1 MADNLNK
8 KIVNATKWSTITEV
22 MAKLVAPISSMVLAR
37 LLTPEAFGVVATL
50 NMVIT
55 FAEIF
60 TDAGFQRYLIQHEF
74 KDEDDKDK
82 STNVAFWS
90 NLVMSFVLWGVI
102 AIFNAP
108 LAELVGSPGL
118 GHVLVVACVSIP
130 IAAFS
135 SIQMALFK
143 RSLDF
148 KTLFWRRLATILV
161 PLCVTIPLAFWL
173 RSYWALV
180 IGTIVTNLVNA
191 ILLTVKSIWRPR
203 WYYSFRRLKQ
213 MFSFCFWSVV
223 DHVLIWCTSYA
234 DIFFIGKALNQYY
247 LGIYKT
253 SIVTVGQFT
262 ALITASVLPVV
273 LPAISRLQDNL
284 PEMRKTLLK
293 FQKYTAVLLMPMGMG
308 IFMFRDLVTEVML
321 GSQWTEAAPFI
332 GIWSLMEVTMII
344 FARFCSNVYPAVGKP
359 NISVVSQLLYLVALV
374 PAVIISGQYGFR
386 PLYITRSLVRLEGV
400 LVNFIF
406 VFITIKQSPWK
417 MIVNVLP
424 EMLSCLVMAGVA
436 WLLLRF
442 NNSVVLS
449 FVWIVV
455 CAIVYF
461 VTLSMFPDDRRVL
474 LNLKHKGINLIRNKS
489 KKNTDKP
496 TKVS

>member
-1 MADNLNK
+1 MSDNLNH

-50 NMVIT
+50 NMVIA

-74 KDEDDKDK
+74 KDEQDKDE

-90 NLVMSFVLWGVI
+90 NLVMSFVLWGAI
-102 AIFNAP
+102 ALFNAP

-118 GHVLVVACVSIP
+118 GHVLIVACASIP

-148 KTLFWRRLATILV
+148 KTLFWRRLATVLV

-191 ILLTVKSIWRPR
+191 IFNWRPR
-203 WYYSFRRLKQ
+203 RYYSFVKLKE
-213 MFSFCFWSVV
+213 MFSFCSWSIV
-223 DHVLIWCTSYA
+223 DAVLVWATAYI
-234 DIFFIGKALNQYY
+234 DIFFIGRALDAYY
-247 LGIYKT
+247 LGLYKT
-253 SIVTVGQFT
+253 SITTVGQFT
-262 ALITASVLPVV
+262 SLITASVLPVV
-273 LPAISRLQDNL
+273 MPAISRLQDNI
-284 PEMRKTLLK
+284 PEMRRTLLK
-293 FQKYTAVLLMPMGMG
+293 FQKYTAVLLLPVGVG
-308 IFMFRDLVTEVML
+308 IFLFQDLVTAIML

-332 GIWSLMEVTMII
+332 GLWALLEVITVI
-344 FARFCSNVYPAVGKP
+344 FARFCSNVFPAIGKP
-359 NISVVSQLLYLVALV
+359 NISVISQVLHLVV
-374 PAVIISGQYGFR
+374 VIPAVIISGQYGFR

-406 VFITIKQSPWK
+406 IYLTIKQSPWK

-424 EMLSCLVMAGVA
+424 ELLSCLVMSCVA
-436 WLLLRF
+436 LLLLRF
-442 NNSVVLS
+442 NNTIAMS
-449 FVWIVV
+449 FVWIVA
-455 CAIVYF
+455 CAVVYF
-461 VTLSMFPDDRRVL
+461 ITLSMFPEDRRIL
-474 LNLKHKGINLIRNKS
+474 MSLKAKGLNVFRRKANK
-489 KKNTDKP
+489 
-496 TKVS
+496 

>member
-1 MADNLNK
+1 MSENLNG

-22 MAKLVAPISSMVLAR
+22 LAKLVAPISSMVLAR

-50 NMVIT
+50 NMVIA

-74 KDEDDKDK
+74 KDEEDKDR

-148 KTLFWRRLATILV
+148 KTLFWRRLATVLV

-180 IGTIVTNLVNA
+180 IGNIVTNLVNA
-191 ILLTVKSIWRPR
+191 ILLTVKSNWRPR
-203 WYYSFRRLKQ
+203 RYYSFSRLKE
-213 MFSFCFWSVV
+213 MFSFCSWSII
-223 DHVLIWCTSYA
+223 DAVLVWATAYI
-234 DIFFIGKALNQYY
+234 DIFFIGRALDAYY
-247 LGIYKT
+247 LGLYKT
-253 SIVTVGQFT
+253 SITTVGQFT
-262 ALITASVLPVV
+262 SLITASILPVV
-273 LPAISRLQDNL
+273 MPAISRLQDNI
-284 PEMRKTLLK
+284 PEMRATLLK
-293 FQKYTAVLLMPMGMG
+293 FQKYTAVLLLPVGVG
-308 IFMFRDLVTEVML
+308 IFLFQDLVTAVML
-321 GSQWTEAAPFI
+321 GNQWTEAAPFI
-332 GIWSLMEVTMII
+332 GLWALMEVITVI
-344 FARFCSNVYPAVGKP
+344 FARFCSNVYPAIGKP
-359 NISVVSQLLYLVALV
+359 NISVIAQVLHLIVLV

-386 PLYITRSLVRLEGV
+386 PLYITRSLVRLEGL

-406 VFITIKQSPWK
+406 VYITIKQSPWR

-424 EMLSCLVMAGVA
+424 ETFSCLVMAGVA
-436 WLLLRF
+436 LLLLQF
-442 NNSVVLS
+442 NNSMIMS
-449 FVWIVV
+449 FVWIAA

-461 VTLSMFPDDRRVL
+461 IVLLMFPDDRRIL
-474 LNLKHKGINLIRNKS
+474 LSLKDKGLNVFG
-489 KKNTDKP
+489 KKLK
-496 TKVS
+496 K

>member
-203 WYYSFRRLKQ
+203 WYYSFSRLKE
-213 MFSFCFWSVV
+213 MFSFCAWSVL

-308 IFMFRDLVTEVML
+308 IFLFRDLVTEVML

-332 GIWSLMEVTMII
+332 GIWSLMEVTMIV

-359 NISVVSQLLYLVALV
+359 NISVVSQLLYLVVLV

-386 PLYITRSLVRLEGV
+386 PLYITRSLIRLESV
-400 LVNFIF
+400 LVNFIL
-406 VFITIKQSPWK
+406 VYITIKQSPWK

-449 FVWIVV
+449 FVWIIV

-474 LNLKHKGINLIRNKS
+474 LNLKHKGMNLIRNKS

-496 TKVS
+496 TEVS

>member
-1 MADNLNK
+1 MSDNLNH

-50 NMVIT
+50 NMVIA

-74 KDEDDKDK
+74 KDEQDKDE

-90 NLVMSFVLWGVI
+90 NLVMSFVLWGAI
-102 AIFNAP
+102 ALFNAP

-118 GHVLVVACVSIP
+118 GHVLIVACASIP

-148 KTLFWRRLATILV
+148 KTLFWRRLATVLV

-191 ILLTVKSIWRPR
+191 ILLTVKSNWRPR
-203 WYYSFRRLKQ
+203 RYYSFVKLKE
-213 MFSFCFWSVV
+213 MFSFCSWSIV
-223 DHVLIWCTSYA
+223 DAVLVWATAYI
-234 DIFFIGKALNQYY
+234 DIFFIGRALDAYY
-247 LGIYKT
+247 LGLYKT
-253 SIVTVGQFT
+253 SITTVGQFT
-262 ALITASVLPVV
+262 SLITASVLPVV
-273 LPAISRLQDNL
+273 MPAISRLQDNI
-284 PEMRKTLLK
+284 PEMRRTLLK
-293 FQKYTAVLLMPMGMG
+293 FQKYTAVLLLPVGVG
-308 IFMFRDLVTEVML
+308 IFLFQDLVTAIML

-332 GIWSLMEVTMII
+332 GLWALLEVITVI
-344 FARFCSNVYPAVGKP
+344 FARFCSNVFPAIGKP
-359 NISVVSQLLYLVALV
+359 NISVISQVLHLVV
-374 PAVIISGQYGFR
+374 VIPAVIISGQYGFR

-406 VFITIKQSPWK
+406 IYLTIKQSPWK

-424 EMLSCLVMAGVA
+424 ELLSCLVMSCVA
-436 WLLLRF
+436 LLLLRF
-442 NNSVVLS
+442 NNTIAMS
-449 FVWIVV
+449 FVWIVA
-455 CAIVYF
+455 CAVVYF
-461 VTLSMFPDDRRVL
+461 ITLSMFPEDRRIL
-474 LNLKHKGINLIRNKS
+474 MSLKAKGLNVFRRKANK
-489 KKNTDKP
+489 
-496 TKVS
+496 